1 MMTKKCE
8 HCGQEFSAKR
18 NDAKFC
24 NSTCRSM
31 NWQNN
36 NSTISDSE
44 NIQKQLKGVLNDN
57 PASIKRI
64 VTQLIPNKDYVDL
77 ATTIKAKKIEILR
90 LQQQKLSFAKQ
101 FLSLQ
106 NLGNGG
112 ITLLGTGTGAA
123 IGYNRSE
130 NLKNEPGKCLSNTI
144 NGGFWGFLGGF
155 AFEQLTKDYREKQR
169 QEDINQINVN
179 LSDVNAKITNLN
191 KDINE
196 LNDILAK
203 TEPQLTIETEIIEKS
218 EVNQDGLTINSIE
231 MAEIRPQINVN
242 KHLEEAVKTVNNDNN
257 DGKIISSGQLV
268 EMNYKALNFQGNWQ
282 HLFGFPSVNFH
293 CVIHGMS
300 GEGKSTFAIQF
311 ANYLANNFGKIIYIS
326 SEEGFSKTMKD
337 KIVNNNASSENLF
350 IADIRT
356 YDDLVTEVRPNTYNF
371 IIIDSLDNMRIGANE
386 MKSLRKLYQHSAIIT
401 ISQSTKDG
409 KIRGSYEIV
418 HDSDIAV
425 CVTKGI
431 AETTKNR
438 FLEKGRKF
446 KIFEIIAVRN
456 EAMN

>member
-31 NWQNN
+31 NWQSN
-36 NSTISDSE
+36 NSTISESE

-57 PASIKRI
+57 PAGIKRI
-64 VTQLIPNKDYVDL
+64 VTQLVPNKDYVDL
-77 ATTIKAKKIEILR
+77 ATKLKAKETEIFR
-90 LQQQKLSFAKQ
+90 LQQQKISLVKQ
-101 FLSLQ
+101 FHSLQ
-106 NLGNGG
+106 KQSNGG

-123 IGYNRSE
+123 IGYKRSE
-130 NLKNEPGKCLSNTI
+130 NLNDDTDKRVSKTMIG
-144 NGGFWGFLGGF
+144 GFLGFLAGL
-155 AFEQLTKDYREKQR
+155 AFEELTKDSREKQR
-169 QEDINQINVN
+169 QEDINKINVS
-179 LSDVNAKITNLN
+179 LSDVNAKLTNLN
-191 KDINE
+191 KGITE
-196 LNDILAK
+196 LNDIMAK

-218 EVNQDGLTINSIE
+218 EINQDNLTSNSVE
-231 MAEIRPQINVN
+231 MAEIRPHINVN
-242 KHLEEAVKTVNNDNN
+242 KHLEEVIKTVNNDNN

-293 CVIHGMS
+293 CVLHGMS

-311 ANYLANNFGKIIYIS
+311 ANYLADNFGKVIYIS
-326 SEEGFSKTMKD
+326 GEEGFSKTMKD
-337 KIVNNNASSENLF
+337 KFVNNNASSENLF

-356 YDDLVTEVRPNTYNF
+356 YDDLIAEVKPNTYNF

-409 KIRGSYEIV
+409 KMRGSYEIV

-425 CVTKGI
+425 SVSKGI
-431 AETTKNR
+431 AETIKNR
-438 FLEKGRKF
+438 FLEKGRSF
-446 KIFEIIAVRN
+446 KIFGTYN
-456 EAMN
+456 